1 MAGKVDVS
9 MLGRALHRILS
20 CCGLARP
27 RNAPFFMSQNPAYA
41 AHRIGKWTYGDPDIP
56 PAGEGATVTVGKFC
70 SFAGEVTILRGHE
83 HRIDWVSTYP
93 FGVAFPDVEG
103 LPFPARTKGNVVIG
117 HDAWIGLGALIM
129 SGVTI
134 GNGAVIGA
142 RSVVTRDVP
151 PYAVVGGVP
160 AQVIK
165 FRFDAPTIEA
175 LQRLAWWDWP
185 EEKIREALPLLMSDD
200 IRGFLAKYGHDGI
213 QGGIHG

>member
-1 MAGKVDVS
+1 MF
-9 MLGRALHRILS
+9 GRALQRILS
-20 CCGLARP
+20 RCGLKRRP
-27 RNAPFFMSQNPAYA
+27 DDAFFMNHNPAYA

-56 PAGEGATVTVGKFC
+56 PAGEGATVMVGKFC
-70 SFAGEVTILRGHE
+70 SFAGEVMILRGHE

-93 FGVAFPDVEG
+93 FGVAFPDVGG

-117 HDAWIGLGALIM
+117 HDVWVGVEALIM

-142 RSVVTRDVP
+142 RSVVTHDVP

-160 AQVIK
+160 AKVIK
-165 FRFDAPTIEA
+165 FRFDAATIEA

-185 EEKIREALPLLMSDD
+185 EQKIKEALPLLMSADV
-200 IRGFLAKYGHDGI
+200 RGLLARYGA
-213 QGGIHG
+213 

>member
-1 MAGKVDVS
+1 
-9 MLGRALHRILS
+9 
-20 CCGLARP
+20 
-27 RNAPFFMSQNPAYA
+27 
-41 AHRIGKWTYGDPDIP
+41 
-56 PAGEGATVTVGKFC
+56 VGKFC
-70 SFAGEVTILRGHE
+70 SFAGEVLILRGHE

-93 FGVAFPDVEG
+93 FGIAFPDRKD
-103 LPFPARTKGNVVIG
+103 LPFPGRTKGDVVIG
-117 HDAWIGLGALIM
+117 HDVWVGTGALIL

-165 FRFDAPTIEA
+165 FRFDAATIEA

-185 EEKIREALPLLMSDD
+185 EDKIKEALPLLMSADVH
-200 IRGFLAKYGHDGI
+200 GFLARYGA
-213 QGGIHG
+213 

>member
-1 MAGKVDVS
+1 MFARV
-9 MLGRALHRILS
+9 LQRILS
-20 CCGLARP
+20 CCGLANRP
-27 RNAPFFMSQNPAYA
+27 DDAFFMNHNPTYV

-70 SFAGEVTILRGHE
+70 SFAGGVMILRGHE

-93 FGVAFPDVEG
+93 FGVAFPDVGG
-103 LPFPARTKGNVVIG
+103 LPFPARAKGNVVIG
-117 HDAWIGLGALIM
+117 HDVWIGVEALIM

-142 RSVVTRDVP
+142 RSVVTHDVQ

-160 AQVIK
+160 AKVIK
-165 FRFDAPTIEA
+165 FRFDAATIEA

-185 EEKIREALPLLMSDD
+185 EQKIKEALPLLMSADV
-200 IRGFLAKYGHDGI
+200 RGLLARYGA
-213 QGGIHG
+213 

>member
-1 MAGKVDVS
+1 MF
-9 MLGRALHRILS
+9 GRALQRILS
-20 CCGLARP
+20 RCGLVR
-27 RNAPFFMSQNPAYA
+27 RRRDTFFTSLNQAYA
-41 AHRIGKWTYGDPDIP
+41 AHRIGEWTYGSPDIP
-56 PAGEGATVTVGKFC
+56 RGDEGATLTVGKFC
-70 SFAGEVTILRGHE
+70 SFADEVKILTGHE

-93 FGVAFPDVEG
+93 FGVAFPDAKG

-117 HDAWIGLGALIM
+117 HDVWFGTGALIM

-142 RSVVTRDVP
+142 RSVVTHDVP

-165 FRFDAPTIEA
+165 FRFDASTIEA

-185 EEKIREALPLLMSDD
+185 EDKIKDALPLLMSADVCA
-200 IRGFLAKYGHDGI
+200 FLARYGA
-213 QGGIHG
+213 